1 MAIKHIVKTSVGEK
15 LGAWKQIMS
24 LMQHDLLCRS
34 ILRAP
39 PATTHVPDL
48 LTKATA
54 GARSARRASTNF
66 IVSDCF
72 HVLARVTVFT
82 TSVLLLLFCGE
93 SCPCWILP
101 RFRSFY
107 TKSFSVK
114 KLKLVSHCSLFVAG
128 ALSSETGTPPFSY
141 FSVCFV
147 VAALPNLYLRRR
159 RLFLSKRGWKKRRSL
174 AGGPGS
180 KGE

>member
-24 LMQHDLLCRS
+24 LMQHDLPCRS

-82 TSVLLLLFCGE
+82 TSVLTYC
-93 SCPCWILP
+93 
-101 RFRSFY
+101 
-107 TKSFSVK
+107 FSVAK
-114 KLKLVSHCSLFVAG
+114 VALAG
-128 ALSSETGTPPFSY
+128 Y
-141 FSVCFV
+141 FLDFV
-147 VAALPNLYLRRR
+147 VSTRNP
-159 RLFLSKRGWKKRRSL
+159 FQ
-174 AGGPGS
+174 
-180 KGE
+180 

>member
-24 LMQHDLLCRS
+24 LMQHDLPCRS

-66 IVSDCF
+66 MGTLTVFTCYRP
-72 HVLARVTVFT
+72 VARVTVFT
-82 TSVLLLLFCGE
+82 TSVHLCFSGE
-93 SCPCWILP
+93 SAKVALVGY
-101 RFRSFY
+101 FLDFVVFY

-114 KLKLVSHCSLFVAG
+114 KLKLVSHCSLFVG
-128 ALSSETGTPPFSY
+128 SRSE
-141 FSVCFV
+141 
-147 VAALPNLYLRRR
+147 L
-159 RLFLSKRGWKKRRSL
+159 
-174 AGGPGS
+174 
-180 KGE
+180 